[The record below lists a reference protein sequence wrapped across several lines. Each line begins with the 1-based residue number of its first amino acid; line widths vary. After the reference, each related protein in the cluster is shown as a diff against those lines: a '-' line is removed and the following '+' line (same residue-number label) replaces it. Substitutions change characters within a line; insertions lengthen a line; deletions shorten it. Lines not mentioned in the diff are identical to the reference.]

1 MATYMEKDILLEF
14 ASVGYLIDDL
24 TDEAR
29 ADIAKMGAL
38 HWEILMTEPEKLDF
52 KGTLEKIKSI
62 KAKYERD

>member
-24 TDEAR
+24 TDEAK
-29 ADIAKMGAL
+29 ADIVKMGVL